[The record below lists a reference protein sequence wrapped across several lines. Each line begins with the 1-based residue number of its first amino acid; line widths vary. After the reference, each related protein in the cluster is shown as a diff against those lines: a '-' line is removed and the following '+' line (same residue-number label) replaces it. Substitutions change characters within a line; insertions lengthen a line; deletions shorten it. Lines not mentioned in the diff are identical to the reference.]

1 MTTPDKPPASAGES
15 PQDFSLVLG
24 GPLYQMFRRAR
35 LSGDTLELLRRR
47 VVAACVIGWLPLLAL
62 TAWEGTAWH
71 GAVRL
76 PFLLD
81 IDLHVRL
88 LVAVPLLVLA
98 ELVVHMRMRPVV
110 RQFLDRELIPDHSR
124 PRFEAAIAS
133 AIRLRNSVAAEVLM
147 IAIVYG
153 VGVFFL
159 WRRFIALDV
168 GSWYGT
174 LADGRLQPSL
184 AGWWYGC
191 VSLPVA
197 QFLLLRWYFR
207 IFVWARLLFQVSRI
221 DLALVAT
228 HPDHVGGLGFLG
240 NTVYAFTPLL
250 LAQGALVSGMIAN
263 RIFYAGASLPQFRL
277 DLVGVVVLV
286 VFMVVG
292 PLVVFAPTLERAKR
306 VALREYGTLAQGYV
320 RGFDRKWL
328 RGGAGDE
335 AFLGSADIQSL
346 ADLGNS
352 FDIIREMRLIP
363 FSYRN
368 LVQLAAITLLPVL
381 PLTLTMFSLEELV
394 QRMLKVAF

>member
-1 MTTPDKPPASAGES
+1 
-15 PQDFSLVLG
+15 
-24 GPLYQMFRRAR
+24 
-35 LSGDTLELLRRR
+35 
-47 VVAACVIGWLPLLAL
+47 
-62 TAWEGTAWH
+62 
-71 GAVRL
+71 
-76 PFLLD
+76 
-81 IDLHVRL
+81 
-88 LVAVPLLVLA
+88 
-98 ELVVHMRMRPVV
+98 V